1 MSSPKHALVVDDS
14 KSARAVMRRMLEKH
28 AITVDTVN
36 AAEEALD
43 YLTHNRPDIIFM
55 DHLMPG
61 MDGFDAVKAIKR
73 NPATATIPIL
83 MYTTKSGDLYLSQAR
98 ALGAVGVLPKTV
110 APAELFEALRRLGLV
125 TEHRTEPAS
134 PDEETASKHAQAVEP
149 RGLNVAPEREI
160 ELPIDVRTA
169 ATPDEFNDRMRKL
182 LDEQRVALRKD
193 ILVSMDSVSKY
204 ARAKIEQEMES
215 RLDPLKDRL
224 AAMPQPST
232 APAVLLGVLLFASL
246 AWNYSLY
253 RDFQILEKHRS
264 NASASLAQT
273 LPAPS
278 PTPTGDTQTHVT
290 PMSWA
295 LLDWSL
301 NQNLQYPYDEVA
313 LDKARLDT
321 TETLLT
327 KLADNDFRGKVVL
340 ETHAG
345 EFCLL
350 GNANL
355 GYRLP
360 PPELPIDRC
369 DFIGNPAQ
377 ATDSPAAHQSLQFAN
392 FVASSPLLKP
402 GGPITL
408 VVVAFPRAVPLVP
421 YPARDAATTAQ
432 EWNTAAAQNNRMIV
446 RLEPSASAL
455 EARLDHYAR

>member
-28 AITVDTVN
+28 SITVDTVN
-36 AAEEALD
+36 SAEEALD

-83 MYTTKSGDLYLSQAR
+83 MYTTKSGDLYLGQAR

-125 TEHRTEPAS
+125 TEQRTEPVS
-134 PDEETASKHAQAVEP
+134 PDAEPAPSDALAVEP
-149 RGLNVAPEREI
+149 RGLDVAPVREI
-160 ELPIDVRTA
+160 ELPIDVRTV
-169 ATPDEFNDRMRKL
+169 ATPDEFNTRMRKL

-232 APAVLLGVLLFASL
+232 APAVLLGILLFASL

-253 RDFQILEKHRS
+253 RDFQILEKHQS
-264 NASASLAQT
+264 TDSASLAQP
-273 LPAPS
+273 LPTPS
-278 PTPTGDTQTHVT
+278 PTPTGGTQTQVT

-377 ATDSPAAHQSLQFAN
+377 ATDTPAAHQSLQFAN
-392 FVASSPLLKP
+392 FIASSPLLKP
-402 GGPITL
+402 GGPISL

-432 EWNTAAAQNNRMIV
+432 EWNTAATQNNRLVV